1 MSVEITMETE
11 DDCAVDVE
19 QLAGSRLGDDRMAS
33 RCPNR
38 RDNPVIVY

>member
-1 MSVEITMETE
+1 MSAEIMVETE

-33 RCPNR
+33 RCPDR
-38 RDNPVIVY
+38 RDSPVIV